1 MSRLPDSYTRHPR
14 TILWLVRE
22 GECTI
27 GDDDNDRAPAFRVH
41 VGSFY
46 LGKRPITN
54 RQYEAFAPGHPRAD
68 PSAGDDDPVSG
79 VNFYEAASYCRWYA
93 DVSRKPIRLPTE
105 VEWEYACRAG
115 SAARYFFGDDP
126 AQGDRYLID
135 AANGNG
141 RTAGLDV
148 LKPNRFGLQGMLG
161 GVWEWTASLHLPYP
175 ARDGDERNDLD
186 ADGPR
191 VLRGGSYR
199 VARGDLGSAVRRGA
213 DPTTRADDIGFRIA
227 RTF

>member
-22 GECTI
+22 GGCTI
-27 GDDDNDRAPAFRVH
+27 GDDNGDRAPAFGVQ

-54 RQYEAFAPGHPRAD
+54 RQYEAFAPDHPRAD
-68 PSAGDDDPVSG
+68 SSSGDDDPVVG
-79 VNFYEAASYCRWYA
+79 VGFR
-93 DVSRKPIRLPTE
+93 
-105 VEWEYACRAG
+105 
-115 SAARYFFGDDP
+115 
-126 AQGDRYLID
+126 D

-141 RTAGLDV
+141 CTTGLDS
-148 LKPNRFGLQGMLG
+148 LKPNPFGLQGMLG

-175 ARDGDERNDLD
+175 AQDGDGRNDP
-186 ADGPR
+186 AAEGPR

-199 VARGDLGSAVRRGA
+199 VTRADLGSAVRRGA
-213 DPTTRADDIGFRIA
+213 DPDTHADDVGFRIA